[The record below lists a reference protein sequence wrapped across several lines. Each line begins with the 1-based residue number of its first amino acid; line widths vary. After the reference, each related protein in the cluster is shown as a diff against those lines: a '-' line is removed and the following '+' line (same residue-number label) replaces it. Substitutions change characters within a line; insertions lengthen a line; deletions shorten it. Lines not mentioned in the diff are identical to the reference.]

1 MCYLFYFYKKSHF
14 SLETYLFV
22 GTLQRIMESISAN
35 SEVGGAG
42 GAYSYNALK
51 RLDQLWSHIC
61 SADSGWS
68 RYLVPV
74 ILTNDFLKRISA
86 TFVVLLFLPTIQKCF
101 CNEYIGLYTST
112 HPFLYLYMIIE
123 GIGVFFAVTCHFT
136 GA

>member
-1 MCYLFYFYKKSHF
+1 MLFIFFFTKKSHF

-35 SEVGGAG
+35 REVGGAG

-74 ILTNDFLKRISA
+74 ILTDDFLKCISTA
-86 TFVVLLFLPTIQKCF
+86 YVVLLFLPTIQKCF
-101 CNEYIGLYTST
+101 CNECIGLYAPTN
-112 HPFLYLYMIIE
+112 PFLYLYMIIE
-123 GIGVFFAVTCHFT
+123 GIAVFFAVTCHFT